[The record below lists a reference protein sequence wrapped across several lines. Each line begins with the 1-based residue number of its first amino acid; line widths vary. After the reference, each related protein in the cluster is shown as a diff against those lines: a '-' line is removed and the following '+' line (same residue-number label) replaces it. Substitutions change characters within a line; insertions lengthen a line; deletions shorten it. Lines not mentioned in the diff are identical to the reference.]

1 MSLSSLIPVLLK
13 HNQAVIQWLIVVI
26 IAMIVYLAVRSLFKK
41 PTASSKATNLT
52 VGSNEQIEEI
62 LNRILEKTSQWDGAA
77 AAGAAA
83 AGATSEKS
91 SSGEASGAAVSSKEL
106 EGAKKELAEL
116 KAALKEKDE
125 KLKAAEEAAGG
136 AAPAAAAG
144 PSQEHLDKISELEAK
159 LAEYE
164 VLEDDIADLS
174 LYKEENARLKS
185 EVERLKGGGD
195 PGEVEAPEPQ
205 ESEDLVKEFAEAVGK
220 DSSEEE
226 ESTGPEEAAAQESVA
241 EEAAVAEE
249 VASPAIEEDVSVDEA
264 SAPEV
269 EASQAGETVEE
280 SPEEEPA
287 PSVEAEPAAAA
298 AAIEETPP
306 PVEEPSP
313 SEVSDPV
320 DQGEVDDL
328 FAELASSDLDTDKV
342 VSELSDMMGADTAS
356 ADEALDGLLDPDK
369 IAKEAEELK
378 S

>member
-1 MSLSSLIPVLLK
+1 MIPVLLK